1 MKEIRFRLI
10 LILAF
15 TALSI
20 YLLYPTYADYQNNKK
35 ISSILERTRSD
46 LKINN
51 PGMTEAEIES
61 RLSAL
66 EDSLKAVD
74 PSIAETKQKRLKL
87 GLDLQGGMR
96 VVLEVNTIK
105 MLQKLAK
112 NPNEEFNQVFKEA
125 EKEAA
130 VSDEPVV
137 DIIARK
143 FKEKNIRL

>member
-112 NPNEEFNQVFKEA
+112 NPNEEFNQV
-125 EKEAA
+125 
-130 VSDEPVV
+130 
-137 DIIARK
+137 
-143 FKEKNIRL
+143 